1 MKKKTSARESLQL
14 LNSIEVGKILFQ
26 NQPQLNKQQLIFR
39 IMQFRKKNGLPMKY
53 LQRKYYISLGSL
65 EKWIKEQGL

>member
-1 MKKKTSARESLQL
+1 
-14 LNSIEVGKILFQ
+14 
-26 NQPQLNKQQLIFR
+26 
-39 IMQFRKKNGLPMKY
+39 MQFRKRNGLPMKC

>member
-1 MKKKTSARESLQL
+1 MNLPSLQL
-14 LNSIEVGKILFQ
+14 LDSVATGKILFQ

-39 IMQFRKKNGLPMKY
+39 VMQFRKRNGLPMKC